1 VSVEVDTAILRE
13 TARMWRV
20 YGVGVTSRA
29 IVEAADEID
38 RLRAAVVAFS
48 RHYEAHPIVVEAA
61 DLIERMAAIKKSVD
75 GAYEHVV
82 ELYHA
87 QRQEVEDAEQGRASL
102 PDLVALWDAVHD
114 DEPVVYGTGGMDL
127 TIRKILRN
135 LTHKETP

>member
-1 VSVEVDTAILRE
+1 MTAPPRP
-13 TARMWRV
+13 
-20 YGVGVTSRA
+20 
-29 IVEAADEID
+29 AADVVAD
-38 RLRAAVVAFS
+38 LRAHRKVRVNDTTNG
-48 RHYEAHPIVVEAA
+48 RRYHYEAHPIVVEAA